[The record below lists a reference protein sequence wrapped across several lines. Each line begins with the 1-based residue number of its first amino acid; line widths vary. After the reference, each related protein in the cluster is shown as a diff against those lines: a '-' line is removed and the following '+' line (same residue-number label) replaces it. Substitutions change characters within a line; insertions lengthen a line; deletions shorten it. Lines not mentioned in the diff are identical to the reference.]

1 MTKSYLFV
9 NKMDINLN
17 VLGASMMNRV
27 GREVDRRNIVTV
39 DNLGLVNWRQEL
51 MQKLTKPGTLG
62 DDVGN
67 GAVLC
72 FSTGAG
78 DNRLPLGRPGD
89 EGWSKIDAITRGRA
103 ARVRAAGPIGVRIS
117 RHVQR

>member
-1 MTKSYLFV
+1 MQHVYMTKSYLFA

-39 DNLGLVNWRQEL
+39 DNRGLVNRRQEL

-67 GAVLC
+67 GAVLR

-78 DNRLPLGRPGD
+78 DNGLSLGRPGD
-89 EGWSKIDAITRGRA
+89 K
-103 ARVRAAGPIGVRIS
+103 
-117 RHVQR
+117 

>member
-1 MTKSYLFV
+1 MTKSYLFP

-27 GREVDRRNIVTV
+27 GGEVDRRNIVTV
-39 DNLGLVNWRQEL
+39 DNRGLVNRRQEL

-67 GAVLC
+67 GTVLR

-78 DNRLPLGRPGD
+78 DNGLPLGRPGD
-89 EGWSKIDAITRGRA
+89 E
-103 ARVRAAGPIGVRIS
+103 
-117 RHVQR
+117 